1 MKSHNILI
9 YYIGYKTIKDSKF
22 IKINIVNALY
32 LTFNTVNGYFEDT
45 PFFYINSQKFK
56 QSTRKSLI
64 R

>member
-45 PFFYINSQKFK
+45 PFFLYK
-56 QSTRKSLI
+56 QSKI
-64 R
+64 

>member
-32 LTFNTVNGYFEDT
+32 LTFITVYGYFEET
-45 PFFYINSQKFK
+45 PFFYINNQKFK
-56 QSTRKSLI
+56 QSSRKSLI
-64 R
+64 V

>member
-45 PFFYINSQKFK
+45 PFFI
-56 QSTRKSLI
+56 
-64 R
+64 